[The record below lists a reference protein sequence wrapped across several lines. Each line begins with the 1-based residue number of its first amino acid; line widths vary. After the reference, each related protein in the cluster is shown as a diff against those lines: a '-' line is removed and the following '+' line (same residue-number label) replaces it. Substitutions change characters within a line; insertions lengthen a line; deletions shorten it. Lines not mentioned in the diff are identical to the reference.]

1 MRGEEVVVEPE
12 SKRRVD
18 KYGRAEKGSQLQI
31 QIYVNRRRDELDR
44 AALEALPSLGIW
56 SPRLRWVSPL
66 EDKVFKEYYD
76 KNFLSS
82 VGFGALAPLLRRFW
96 PARGPHWDALAVIER
111 PSAPPG
117 VLLVEAKSYAGELR
131 GTGMSASS
139 GKSRDRIARAL
150 RATQDWLEVPE
161 SARDAWKGSLYQTAN
176 RLAHLFW
183 LRQIAG
189 VDAWLLHVLFTGDK
203 SNRATP
209 EKEWTEAIERV
220 EAELGLEPGLV
231 PHAWH
236 AVLRARKREELTLP
250 LAESPGKAGAR

>member
-1 MRGEEVVVEPE
+1 VVEPE

-44 AALEALPSLGIW
+44 AALRALPSLAIW

-66 EDKVFKEYYD
+66 EDHLFKEYYD
-76 KNFLSS
+76 KEFLTS
-82 VGFGALAPLLRRFW
+82 VGLGALAPLLRRFW

-111 PSAPPG
+111 LSAPPG

-131 GTGMSASS
+131 GTGISASS
-139 GKSRDRIARAL
+139 GKSRHRIARAL
-150 RATQDWLEVPE
+150 TATQDWLEVPAG
-161 SARDAWKGSLYQTAN
+161 ARDAWTGNLYQTAN

-203 SNRATP
+203 SNRPTP
-209 EKEWTEAIERV
+209 EKEWTEAIEQ
-220 EAELGLEPGLV
+220 ADSELGLEPGLV

-236 AVLRARKREELTLP
+236 AILPARKREELTLT
-250 LAESPGKAGAR
+250 LAESSAKTGAR